1 MKHSQIQVR
10 DNDETRIAMTAVA
23 RVENL
28 RAREYYED
36 SICIADVRE
45 LYGSGADVPLTPRAR
60 QVQKLIVDEGMNF
73 SQVARELDCTKQAI
87 GYIARKYGLVPKKK
101 KK

>member
-1 MKHSQIQVR
+1 MKHSEIQVR

-36 SICIADVRE
+36 NMSIADVRE
-45 LYGSGADVPLTPRAR
+45 LYGDDADVPLTPRAR

-73 SQVARELDCTKQAI
+73 AQTARELDCTKQAI
-87 GYIARKYGLVPKKK
+87 GYIARKYGLVPKRKK
-101 KK
+101 